1 MEHAVER
8 ALENNVTTARD
19 VHRARTVAQSM
30 IEQLVGSGID
40 TFFGIPGGP
49 IISVF
54 HRILLHRDARLIE
67 PRHENGAA
75 FEAMGFH
82 RATGRVPALVVT
94 AGPGITNAVTGV
106 AAAHAE
112 RVPMVVLCGDVA
124 SDKRCL
130 LQDLDADRRGG
141 IEQIFAGITRA
152 VRRITRPASATSE
165 LRAAIASATDPR
177 RPGPVVVVVPVDL
190 ADAMAKSPVLR
201 SIDRGRQ
208 AEVMPDAS
216 LIQDV
221 LGRLASAR
229 LPVVLLG
236 SGCRGH
242 EGEVSSLVNT
252 LGIPFMTT
260 PQAKGI
266 VSELHPASL
275 RTSGMSASFWARRY
289 SARGPDVAL
298 VLGSDLDDVSTAGTS
313 VVGPGGSVVHVD
325 IDPTVFARNFPTAL
339 GIEHPLGSFCRAL
352 AAAAPA
358 HPAYP
363 LDTARLLADTKE
375 RSPFDVPRFASDDAP
390 RIAPHRALA
399 DLERAAAPT
408 DRFVSDIGEHMLFAL
423 HYLTAE
429 HGERFT
435 IHLGLGSMGSGIGS
449 AIGLALGDPSRR
461 VICICGDGGMQMSSA
476 EILVAH
482 AHRLPVV
489 YAIFN
494 DARYNMV
501 FHGYRL
507 THGRE
512 APWSTEYVD
521 FVKWAS
527 AFGVPG
533 RIIERPGQI
542 TSALLD
548 ELTESGPA
556 ILDIRQDR
564 DVRIRGDGRIDALRQ
579 MSFANAEGGRA

>member
-1 MEHAVER
+1 MEHAVLR
-8 ALENNVTTARD
+8 ALADSTTTGRH
-19 VHRARTVAQSM
+19 HREASTVAHSM
-30 IEQLVGSGID
+30 IELLVSSGID

-54 HRILLHRDARLIE
+54 HRILLHRGARLIE

-112 RVPMVVLCGDVA
+112 RVPMVVICGDVA
-124 SDKRCL
+124 SDGRCL

-141 IEQIFAGITRA
+141 IERIFGGITRA
-152 VRRITRPASATSE
+152 VQRITRPASAISE
-165 LRAAIASATDPR
+165 LRAAIKTATDPR

-190 ADAMAKSPVLR
+190 ADAMAKTTSLRPVDR
-201 SIDRGRQ
+201 SSHGDD
-208 AEVMPDAS
+208 APDAS
-216 LIQDV
+216 LVDDV
-221 LGRLASAR
+221 LERLGSAR
-229 LPVVLLG
+229 LPLIVLG
-236 SGCRGH
+236 AGCRGY
-242 EGEVSSLVNT
+242 EAEVTALVDA

-275 RTSGMSASFWARRY
+275 RTGGMSASFWARHY
-289 SARGPDVAL
+289 TARGPDIAL
-298 VLGSDLDDVSTAGTS
+298 VLGTDLDDVSTGGTP
-313 VVGPGGSVVHVD
+313 VVGPRGVVVHVD
-325 IDPTVFARNFPTAL
+325 VDPRVFARNFPTEL
-339 GIEHPLGSFCRAL
+339 GIEHALGAFCRAL
-352 AAAAPA
+352 AAGASEHRAFPVV
-358 HPAYP
+358 
-363 LDTARLLADTKE
+363 TANLLADTKQ
-375 RSPFDVPRFASDDAP
+375 RSPFDAPLFASDNAR
-390 RIAPHRALA
+390 RIMPHRAIA
-399 DLERAAAPT
+399 DLERAAAPS

-429 HGERFT
+429 RADRFT

-449 AIGLALGDPSRR
+449 AVGLALGDPSRR

-476 EILVAH
+476 EILVAQ

-507 THGRE
+507 ICGGE

-533 RIIERPGQI
+533 RIIESPGEI
-542 TSALLD
+542 TGALLD

-564 DVRIRGDGRIDALRQ
+564 DVRIHGDGRIDAIRQ
-579 MSFANAEGGRA
+579 MSFGHAEGGRA